1 MLIARKVSQKL
12 LEEKKKNPYF
22 DPNDDTVFRK
32 AIRQLS
38 IYDVKVDFLKGEG
51 FKESWGCPNET
62 FFKISEGLKLNDA
75 AFKEKMVKI

>member
-12 LEEKKKNPYF
+12 LEEKRKNPYF

-38 IYDVKVDFLKGEG
+38 IYDVKV
-51 FKESWGCPNET
+51 
-62 FFKISEGLKLNDA
+62 
-75 AFKEKMVKI
+75 